1 MGVDNKHSLFAAV
14 VDSTTLGGISQENI
28 SLGTQ
33 ALGEPRGGELYT
45 RQQAVVA
52 QAPRAGFSTDHVAAG
67 LDLCGVA
74 GISISALGSGLMLYL
89 QKISKT
95 GPVAGSVHRKFTI
108 VDGVM
113 VPTSLSVSHGGNAT
127 LGFDAVATYDGSNDP
142 LQIADDQA
150 LPTQS
155 TVVQTFTLGPT
166 TIGAVSLDNI
176 RSLEVNFGLQ
186 VVAEGAD
193 GDIWPTEAAIV
204 AIEPTITLRGID
216 PKWLKAANIPLTGKA
231 TTHANTTIY
240 LRKRTATGF
249 VADAT
254 AEHIKITADGLV
266 YVDDAA
272 SASGIDSAETSLIL
286 VPEYDGTNAPIVI
299 DTTSALP

>member
-1 MGVDNKHSLFAAV
+1 MGVDNKHSLFAVV
-14 VDSTTLGGISQENI
+14 VDSTTLGGISQQNI

-33 ALGEPRGGELYT
+33 ATGEPRSGELFT
-45 RQQAVVA
+45 RQQAIVA

-67 LDLCGVA
+67 LNLCGPA

-89 QKISKT
+89 QKMSKT
-95 GPVAGSVHRKFTI
+95 GPVSGSVHRKFTI

-113 VPTSLSVSHGGNAT
+113 VPTTLSVPHGGNAT

-142 LQIADDQA
+142 VQLADDQA

-155 TVVQTFTLGPT
+155 TVVQTFTLGPV
-166 TIGAVSLDNI
+166 TIGGVTIDNLQ
-176 RSLEVNFGLQ
+176 SLEINFGLQ

-204 AIEPTITLRGID
+204 AVQPTITLRGID
-216 PKWLKAANIPLTGKA
+216 PEWFKAANIPLLGKVA
-231 TTHANTTIY
+231 THANTAIY

-254 AEHIKITADGLV
+254 VEHIKITADGLV
-266 YVDDAA
+266 YVDDGM
-272 SASGIDSAETSLIL
+272 SASGMDSAETSLML
-286 VPEYDGTNAPIVI
+286 VPEYDGSNAPIVI